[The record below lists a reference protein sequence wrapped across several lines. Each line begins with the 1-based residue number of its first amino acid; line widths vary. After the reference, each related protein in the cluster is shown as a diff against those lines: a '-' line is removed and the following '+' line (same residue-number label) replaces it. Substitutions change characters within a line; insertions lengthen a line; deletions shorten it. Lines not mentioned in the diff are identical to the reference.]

1 MSRQRE
7 KPVAELTPNR
17 ARLEHARLEEEIAA
31 HDRRYHQED
40 APTVA
45 DADYDALKRRLLEI
59 EDQFPD
65 LAMLGG
71 ASSRV
76 GAAPAAGFAKVKQIG
91 RASCRERVC
100 QAG

>member
-1 MSRQRE
+1 MRISDWSSDVCSSDLSRARRRRQPAGRARGLMSRQRE

-45 DADYDALKRRLLEI
+45 DADYDALKRRLLAIEEI
-59 EDQFPD
+59 GK
-65 LAMLGG
+65 AH
-71 ASSRV
+71 V
-76 GAAPAAGFAKVKQIG
+76 
-91 RASCRERVC
+91 
-100 QAG
+100 